1 MTLRQETEIALIKQ
15 SISDHTKLIDKHDD
29 IIIGLI
35 TSVQDMKT
43 KFYVLGVALPLLI
56 SVIGLLQT
64 FGVFAK

>member
-1 MTLRQETEIALIKQ
+1 MIVSQETEIALLKQ
-15 SISDHTKLIDKHDD
+15 SISDHTKLIDKHDA

-43 KFYVLGVALPLLI
+43 KFYVLGVAFPLLI
-56 SVIGLLQT
+56 SVIGLLQA